1 MNQDKFKKVKE
12 SLALSKGSEGLFKCG
27 VGSGKT
33 NIIYDSK
40 HPVPLTNDHRVTE
53 LIFSREHERVFYNG
67 LAEKLTQIRSQM

>member
-12 SLALSKGSEGLFKCG
+12 SLDLSKGSESLFKCG

-33 NIIYDSK
+33 NIIYDTK

-53 LIFSREHERVFYNG
+53 LIFLREHERVFHNG
-67 LAEKLTQIRSQM
+67 LAETLT